1 MSLEDARYFAECWVD
16 KHKERI
22 FEIIDKDFKFRDF
35 FLRDLLVDDNQTA
48 YAGLPA
54 IYLTKCA
61 QRDPIT
67 FDILVDLLNNTKQQP
82 PIIEALRESIQSG
95 TFKRPKPGRGRPYKS
110 AGRDFILYLLV
121 AMLQENFE
129 DLHFGA
135 GEDTRN
141 ADPTTQI
148 AMDVLEKAGFELFN
162 YQPGKYITPSF
173 RTGEKSIR
181 RFEENPK
188 NKEFFY

>member
-1 MSLEDARYFAECWVD
+1 MSLEEARSFAECWVD
-16 KHKERI
+16 RHKQAIEK
-22 FEIIDKDFKFRDF
+22 IIDKDFKFRDV
-35 FLRDLLVDDNQTA
+35 FLRDLLINVDQVTRE
-48 YAGLPA
+48 GIPA
-54 IYLTKCA
+54 IYLTKYA
-61 QRDPIT
+61 RNDPT
-67 FDILVDLLNNTKQQP
+67 TYDILVDLLNNAKQQP
-82 PIIEALRESIQSG
+82 LIIEALRESIQSG
-95 TFKRPKPGRGRPYKS
+95 TFEKPTAGPGRPYKS

-121 AMLQENFE
+121 AMLQEKFE

-141 ADPTTQI
+141 ADPATQI

-181 RFEENPK
+181 RFEETPK